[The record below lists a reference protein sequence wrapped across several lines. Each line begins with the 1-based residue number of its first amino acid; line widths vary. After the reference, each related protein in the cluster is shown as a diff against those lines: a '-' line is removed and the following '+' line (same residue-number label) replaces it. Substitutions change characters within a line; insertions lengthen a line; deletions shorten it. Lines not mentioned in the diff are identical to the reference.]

1 MQPAPFSAEPGVSS
15 IQLVQKWYNNT
26 IVRVP
31 CDPILDHKEITMSKT
46 TLITKALLTA
56 AIALAFMLSVGCA
69 PKTPEPPSEVALT
82 FWKHSHTPADDLSKI
97 IIDEYMKAN
106 PNVKITL
113 EIVPTNQYFVKLL
126 SAVVAGDAPDIFDT
140 DDINL
145 PILIDKGLMSPVV
158 PKGFGVS
165 TQDEFLAQ
173 FVPGSLN
180 TYKGP
185 DGKVYGIPFEFNTW
199 NLMINERLFREA
211 GLDPSVDAPKT
222 WEEAGEIGKKL
233 AVVTNG
239 RFDRQ
244 GFTWNYVHSGWTMTA
259 FSGILYQL
267 GGSILTDDEKGNKSN
282 LYSPEAIKALSI
294 MRDMKTAYGAC
305 DPAQNIST
313 GADQNADF
321 IQEKAAM
328 WITGPWA
335 VPTFKANPAV
345 YDSYRVV
352 PLPQASDAK
361 RKTVIMT
368 SWGWGVNKNIDAAKQ
383 LEAWKFVNYA
393 SQQGSRWLGQAGYIL
408 PRLGWTE
415 SPEAKAFKGLDVF
428 METMAYGRPRLQ
440 HPKNTQIRDELHKAI
455 QEVLLSGADPAA
467 SLKPASDAIDRILA
481 E

>member
-1 MQPAPFSAEPGVSS
+1 MRK
-15 IQLVQKWYNNT
+15 I
-26 IVRVP
+26 
-31 CDPILDHKEITMSKT
+31 
-46 TLITKALLTA
+46 TLIRRAFLTVSIVLALTL
-56 AIALAFMLSVGCA
+56 AIGCA
-69 PKTPEPPSEVALT
+69 PKAPEPPSEVSLT
-82 FWKHSHTPADDLSKI
+82 FWKHSHAPADELTKTI
-97 IIDEYMKAN
+97 IQEYMQAN
-106 PNVKITL
+106 PHVKISL

-126 SAVVAGDAPDIFDT
+126 SAIVAGDAPDIFDT

-145 PILIDKGLMSPVV
+145 PILIDKGLMAPVSPQ
-158 PKGFGVS
+158 GFNVA

-173 FVPGSLN
+173 FVPNSLN
-180 TYKGP
+180 TYKGS

-199 NLMINERLFREA
+199 NLIINERQFKEA
-211 GLDPSVDAPKT
+211 GLDPVADAPKT
-222 WEEAGEIGKKL
+222 WEEVGEIGKRL
-233 AVVTNG
+233 AVVSNG

-244 GFTWNYVHSGWTMTA
+244 GFTWNHVHSGWTMTA

-282 LYSPEAIKALSI
+282 LNTSEAIRALTI
-294 MRDMKTAYGAC
+294 MRDMKTRYGSG

-335 VPTFKANPAV
+335 VPTFKANQAV

-352 PLPQASDAK
+352 ALPQVSDAK
-361 RKTVIMT
+361 RNTVIMT
-368 SWGWGVNKNIDAAKQ
+368 SWGWGVNKSIDASKQ
-383 LEAWKFVNYA
+383 LEAWKFISYA

-415 SPEAKAFKGLDVF
+415 SPEAKAFKGLEVF
-428 METMAYGRPRLQ
+428 METMAFGRPRLQ
-440 HPKNTQIRDELHKAI
+440 HPKNTQIRDVLHKAI
-455 QEVLLSGADPAA
+455 QEVLLSGADPATA
-467 SLKPASDAIDRILA
+467 LKVASDEIDRILA